1 MDASCQLSW
10 SLRCDGDRLFI
21 VMPGRN
27 NVAMCSCSLALRS
40 QLRVVYD
47 RQLKV
52 GKSSALCRSSKT
64 IKPPNTDLQDP
75 IKTQISRS
83 LRFLSPFTR
92 GVQKGQRFSPEVF
105 PWRNSAPHSSSQLS
119 RTRALL
125 LSPNECPWPD
135 DTFFIQWKDMSLS
148 VVRVCFSPR
157 TKGGCAAQRQ
167 RGGIQR

>member
-64 IKPPNTDLQDP
+64 IKPLNTDLQDP
-75 IKTQISRS
+75 IKTQTSRS

-92 GVQKGQRFSPEVF
+92 GS
-105 PWRNSAPHSSSQLS
+105 
-119 RTRALL
+119 
-125 LSPNECPWPD
+125 
-135 DTFFIQWKDMSLS
+135 
-148 VVRVCFSPR
+148 
-157 TKGGCAAQRQ
+157 TKGTAVFS
-167 RGGIQR
+167 GGFSMEKFGTSFFVPTFTHARPFIVTQ